1 MAKAPKRGRTKGG
14 RFVKGSRAAK
24 IAGRKGARKA
34 ARKTRRRSSRK
45 R

>member
-1 MAKAPKRGRTKGG
+1 MAKRKAKAGRTATG
-14 RFVKGSRAAK
+14 RFKKGSKAAK

-34 ARKTRRRSSRK
+34 KRK